1 MPKGD
6 NLKGKKTG
14 NNFALNPQPSGA
26 AKAAGRRRISSIK
39 EAVSFLAEQLK
50 SVKKIGDDEIEFT
63 FESNI
68 AFELMRKA
76 NEGDLNAIKIY
87 SDWQGLNAPKK
98 IENDVT
104 LIENKIIAKL
114 PDGTEIEL

>member
-14 NNFALNPQPSGA
+14 GNFALKGQPSPQ
-26 AKAAGRRRISSIK
+26 AKSAGRRRISSIK
-39 EAVSFLAEQLK
+39 DAIEFLAAQLK
-50 SVKKIGDDEIEFT
+50 SVKQIDGNEIEFT

-68 AFELMRKA
+68 AFELMKKA

-87 SDWQGLNAPKK
+87 SDWQGLNKAIKNETEITIANLSK
-98 IENDVT
+98 IT
-104 LIENKIIAKL
+104 L
-114 PDGTEIEL
+114 PDGTELEI